1 MWYGMRDH
9 HAVADQA
16 QRVFTQDA
24 RRNQVQHGL
33 LAIDDQRV
41 AGVVAALETHNGTDF
56 LGEQIDDLAL
66 AFIAPLGT
74 KHYDRLT
81 HDGLLICCG
90 HRGRGR
96 VNRGRAGQRGDG
108 GSKRGAAGDGRP
120 RHGKSRTGRPVRLFC
135 IIRVSLGRCHPAGG
149 PCWQPVRTG
158 RDRVVP
164 G

>member
-16 QRVFTQDA
+16 QRVFTQDT

-41 AGVVAALETHNGTDF
+41 AGIVAALEAHDSADF

-74 KHYDRLT
+74 Q
-81 HDGLLICCG
+81 HD
-90 HRGRGR
+90 
-96 VNRGRAGQRGDG
+96 N
-108 GSKRGAAGDGRP
+108 
-120 RHGKSRTGRPVRLFC
+120 
-135 IIRVSLGRCHPAGG
+135 
-149 PCWQPVRTG
+149 
-158 RDRVVP
+158 
-164 G
+164 